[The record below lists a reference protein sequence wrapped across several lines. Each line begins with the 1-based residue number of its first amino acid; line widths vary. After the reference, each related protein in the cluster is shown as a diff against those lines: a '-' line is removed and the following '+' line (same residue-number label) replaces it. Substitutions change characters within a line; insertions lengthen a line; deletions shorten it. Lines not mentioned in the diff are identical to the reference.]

1 MADQNN
7 TQLMTDRPQIAIL
20 DFGSQYSHLI
30 ARRVRE
36 LKVRRLWLCSLVAVV
51 VGFVS
56 VVGVVH
62 GRSMSTHFEFVLEGK
77 G

>member
-7 TQLMTDRPQIAIL
+7 AQLMTDRPQIAIL

-36 LKVRRLWLCSLVAVV
+36 LKVRFLLLSLAL
-51 VGFVS
+51 

-62 GRSMSTHFEFVLEGK
+62 GRARTTILDFVVYEGK
-77 G
+77 E